1 MTAVRKS
8 RRGIGLTVSLIA
20 VATGLV
26 FALTASTAALPGS
39 NFEITD
45 GNLRVD
51 GAPPALDWANVN
63 EIRRTDLPSGSG
75 DDAFGQ
81 GAKEDTPVPTVVSG
95 GVPPQKSDLRT
106 FGFYL
111 EENSAGRFLNMF
123 WTRVQSPQGTTNMD
137 FVFNKSS
144 TISANGVTP
153 VRTSGDVLIQ
163 YDLSQ
168 GGTNPTL
175 WASSWID
182 GTEGATAADCEA
194 NNALPCWRERV
205 DLTAAGIAEGSINT
219 SPIPAAE
226 SDGLGA
232 LDARTFGEAQVDL
245 TALTGGANVCAVFG
259 SAYLTSRS
267 SDSFN
272 AEIKDFIAPLN
283 LNLDQC
289 GRVVIRKVT
298 EPASDPA
305 QVRFGYT
312 KNINTESTTD
322 PTFTLGHGESKVY
335 NDVLLGTGYTVVEDV
350 IPANWQFARIDC
362 SASSPGV
369 DPIIVGAQIT
379 FDIDSADDVLD
390 CTYINTLR
398 EGAIQIT
405 KTRKHA
411 ASGPGNHPHAGVD
424 FTVTGPGGFSQT
436 VTTNAAGVACVDG
449 LIFGDYVA
457 TETVPAG
464 YSSDD
469 AVKEATVNN
478 NATCEDSPFVGEPL
492 TFHNTPLT
500 NITISVDSQ
509 VDGGTASTI
518 NCGDPGDPVSTGPNG
533 DGSKQKMNLAPGT
546 YTCVVVVDP

>member
-8 RRGIGLTVSLIA
+8 RRRIGLTVSLIA

-39 NFEITD
+39 TFEITD

-51 GAPPALDWANVN
+51 GPPPALDWANVN
-63 EIRRTDLPSGSG
+63 EIRKADAPTGPG
-75 DDAFGQ
+75 DDSLGQ
-81 GAKEDTPVPTVVSG
+81 GTSEDDPVPTIVSG
-95 GVPPQKSDLRT
+95 SIPPNKSDLLN

-111 EENSAGRFLNMF
+111 EENAAGRFLNMF
-123 WTRVQSPQGTTNMD
+123 WHRLQNPVGTTNMD
-137 FVFNKSS
+137 FEFNKSS
-144 TISANGVTP
+144 TLSANGVTP

-163 YDLSQ
+163 YDLSR
-168 GGTNPTL
+168 GGTEPVL
-175 WASSWID
+175 FASRWID

-194 NNALPCWRERV
+194 NNALPCWGEKV
-205 DLTAAGIAEGSINT
+205 DLTAAGVAAGSINT
-219 SPIPAAE
+219 VAIPESE

-232 LDARTFGEAQVDL
+232 MSPRTFGEAQVDL

-259 SAYLTSRS
+259 SAYLKSRS

-272 AEIKDFIAPLN
+272 AELKDFIAPLN
-283 LNLDQC
+283 LNLDLC
-289 GRVVIRKVT
+289 ATVIIRKVT

-305 QVRFGYT
+305 TVRFGYT
-312 KNINTESTTD
+312 KAFDTDPATD
-322 PTFTLGHGESKVY
+322 PTFTLGHGQSQTY
-335 NDVLLGTGYTVVEDV
+335 DNVLFGIGYTVVEDV
-350 IPANWQFARIDC
+350 IPANWEFANLNC
-362 SASSPGV
+362 SASSGV
-369 DPIIVGAQIT
+369 TPTIVGAQVT
-379 FDIDSADDVLD
+379 FDIDNANDILD
-390 CTYINTLR
+390 CTYTNRLR

-436 VTTNAAGVACVDG
+436 VTTNAAGIACVDG